1 MFSNIPNQLEQ
12 AIDWPS
18 ELPPKVGL
26 LQIPSQ
32 FQANSEHAQAS
43 THIWHM
49 KDRFGLAVLQ
59 RHVTGHGAVTSQH
72 QNVTL
77 TFLREESLQSSGLHC
92 DFIVTSWHL
101 DVA

>member
-1 MFSNIPNQLEQ
+1 MFSNIPNQLE

-32 FQANSEHAQAS
+32 LQAHAQAS

-72 QNVTL
+72 QNVTQPHS
-77 TFLREESLQSSGLHC
+77 FERRVFSL
-92 DFIVTSWHL
+92 
-101 DVA
+101 